1 MSVGQNVGL
10 KLNIQKAKVMT
21 SSPIISWQIDGG
33 KWKQWQTLFSWA
45 RKSLQMATAATTL
58 KRCLL
63 LGRKAMTKQDSILK
77 STDITLLTK
86 IHIFQ
91 ATLFPAVMY
100 RCESWTIKMWELDQL
115 SAKELKLL
123 NCGAGEDSWESLGQ
137 KGDPNSQSKR
147 KPTLNIHWRDWR
159 WSWSSKTWATWC

>member
-1 MSVGQNVGL
+1 MANRWR
-10 KLNIQKAKVMT
+10 KVET
-21 SSPIISWQIDGG
+21 VTDLIFLGSKITADGD
-33 KWKQWQTLFSWA
+33 WSHEI
-45 RKSLQMATAATTL
+45 
-58 KRCLL
+58 KRRLL